1 MSELTE
7 KYAKDCIPRS
17 NHFLRFS
24 HCLMAERRGVERGK
38 EGGDPSIAVLWLA
51 H

>member
-24 HCLMAERRGVERGK
+24 HCLRGVEREK